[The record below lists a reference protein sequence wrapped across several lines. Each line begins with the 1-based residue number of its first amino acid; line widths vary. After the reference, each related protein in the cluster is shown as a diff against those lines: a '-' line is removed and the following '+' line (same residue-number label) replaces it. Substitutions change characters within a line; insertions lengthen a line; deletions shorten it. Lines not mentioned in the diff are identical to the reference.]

1 MKKIFLY
8 IIFFA
13 LGILI
18 IPGFVLNAANEVFVN
33 DNGIIIQ
40 LKVVEKL
47 EKIGYT
53 LEDLKQIT
61 LEEYNDLEKI
71 DIKMTFEKEQYIE
84 TKYVYTDEEILEQT
98 DTVLSKEDYDYKVY
112 KHKEKYGND
121 SFEKV
126 IGSQDIM
133 QTSTIMVIENLDDG
147 GGGTSSTITKTKYES
162 TSYKIFTLVGTY
174 YSTIGTSGEFFVK
187 TTLKWSITP
196 TVRLVDLISLAFID
210 NVQIKGACYL
220 NNTKVN
226 YVNNQCPTGAQ
237 EYPDLEGRFYYTR
250 SYESNYVPYYTTNY
264 QVVVNGSQYTKYSYN
279 VNESYMGVDFV
290 LPSDVIASGGGS
302 SGGST
307 IYYIYEKYYNF
318 YFTLEARFTPTVTSI
333 NGTTFLGWYAHQT
346 GTGKLD
352 WGNVSI
358 SPVYPFFSYSTSFW
372 VDDPSYDAGIGGT
385 IIFSNI
391 G

>member
-33 DNGIIIQ
+33 DNGIIMQ

-133 QTSTIMVIENLDDG
+133 QTSTIMVIEDLDDG
-147 GGGTSSTITKTKYES
+147 GGGTSSTITK
-162 TSYKIFTLVGTY
+162 LNMN
-174 YSTIGTSGEFFVK
+174 
-187 TTLKWSITP
+187 
-196 TVRLVDLISLAFID
+196 RLH
-210 NVQIKGACYL
+210 IK
-220 NNTKVN
+220 
-226 YVNNQCPTGAQ
+226 
-237 EYPDLEGRFYYTR
+237 
-250 SYESNYVPYYTTNY
+250 
-264 QVVVNGSQYTKYSYN
+264 
-279 VNESYMGVDFV
+279 
-290 LPSDVIASGGGS
+290 S
-302 SGGST
+302 S
-307 IYYIYEKYYNF
+307 
-318 YFTLEARFTPTVTSI
+318 R
-333 NGTTFLGWYAHQT
+333 
-346 GTGKLD
+346 
-352 WGNVSI
+352 
-358 SPVYPFFSYSTSFW
+358 
-372 VDDPSYDAGIGGT
+372 
-385 IIFSNI
+385 
-391 G
+391 